1 MMETDTQRLVD
12 VLAWLWP
19 AQATSARLDEWR
31 PQRERCAVTLDSRE
45 AGPGVLFVAVPGVH
59 ADGRDFVAQALEAG
73 VEAVLCEAEAL
84 PTSVPEQEAR
94 VLAVPGLRGQLGEL
108 GRHVFAVPASLEL
121 IGVTGTNGKSSVTH
135 YLAALSEALGTPAAV
150 IGTLGVG
157 RPQHLRPA
165 RLTTPGPL
173 ALQSALGELSAEGV
187 GRVAMEVSS
196 HALEQGRVTGCRFHA
211 AVYTNLSRDHLDYH
225 GSMAAYAAAKAR
237 LFQHRELALAV
248 VNGDDRLSPLMLAGL
263 AKGVRVLATGT
274 QEATTLRVID
284 WFPHAQ
290 GQRALI
296 ATPEGEIELDL
307 SLLGRFNL
315 DNVLLA
321 IATLYGMGAELNA
334 LFSAAARLAPVPG
347 RMQRL
352 VAENAPTV
360 VVDYAHTPDALRN
373 ALEALRAHLP
383 SSDGAKLWCVFG
395 CGGDRD
401 RGKRPLMAQ
410 AAEALA
416 DRLVISD
423 DNPRGEP
430 AAAIRD
436 EIAAGLS
443 TDGRARA
450 ECMGGRREAIE
461 WTLDAAGEH
470 DIVLIAGKG
479 HETYQE
485 IAGERHPF
493 SDIDIAREAL
503 DRRGTRQA

>member
-1 MMETDTQRLVD
+1 MMEIDIQRLVE
-12 VLAWLWP
+12 VLGRRWP
-19 AQATSARLDEWR
+19 MQATPARLDAWR
-31 PQRERCAVTLDSRE
+31 PRETTCALTLDSRE
-45 AGPGVLFVAVPGVH
+45 AGPGMLFVALPGVH
-59 ADGRDFVAQALEAG
+59 VDGRAFVAEALEAG
-73 VEAVLCEAEAL
+73 AQAVLCEAQAL
-84 PTSVPEQEAR
+84 PDSVPAGQAR
-94 VLAVPGLRGQLGEL
+94 VLALPGLKDQLGEL
-108 GRHVFAVPASLEL
+108 GRDLFAVPASLEL

-135 YLAALSEALGTPAAV
+135 YLAALSEALGTPTAV
-150 IGTLGVG
+150 IGTLGTG
-157 RPQHLRPA
+157 RPEQLHA
-165 RLTTPGPL
+165 SRLTTPGPL
-173 ALQSALGELSAEGV
+173 ALQASLGALSAQGIQ
-187 GRVAMEVSS
+187 RVAMEVSS

-321 IATLYGMGAELNA
+321 MATLYGMGAELNA
-334 LFSAAARLAPVPG
+334 LFSAAAHLAPVPG

-373 ALEALRAHLP
+373 ALGALREHLP
-383 SSDGAKLWCVFG
+383 SREGAQLWCVFG

-410 AAEALA
+410 AAESLA
-416 DRLVISD
+416 DRLVVTD
-423 DNPRGEP
+423 DNPRRES
-430 AAAIRD
+430 AAEIRD
-436 EIAAGLS
+436 EIVAGLS
-443 TDGRARA
+443 AVERAQ
-450 ECMGGRREAIE
+450 CMDGRREAIE

-493 SDIDIAREAL
+493 SDIDVAREAL
-503 DRRGTRQA
+503 DRRGARQA